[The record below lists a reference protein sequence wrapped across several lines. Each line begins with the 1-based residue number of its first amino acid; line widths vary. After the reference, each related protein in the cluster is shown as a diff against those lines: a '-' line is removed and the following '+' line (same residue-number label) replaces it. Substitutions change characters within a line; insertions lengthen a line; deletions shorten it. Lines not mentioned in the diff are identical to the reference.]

1 MSRNLKRND
10 AITHVRYKS
19 HLGVPKTFLSSS
31 VCSSRLRVAKASSA
45 RGRPLFAS
53 GAEPPPPPPRPKE
66 SRTPSFLTTS
76 LTDGRFL
83 GQFRNFFTFR
93 LFSTIFP
100 VFFFLGLASRLAL
113 LITGVALDLNLVL
126 TLGLI
131 LPSLSTRKLSEDS
144 ALCRSPEFGA
154 TSLFKLWSV
163 GRVGS
168 LWRGVRA
175 ALKESLL
182 VV

>member
-1 MSRNLKRND
+1 MCGIN
-10 AITHVRYKS
+10 S

-45 RGRPLFAS
+45 SGRPLFAS
-53 GAEPPPPPPRPKE
+53 GADPPPPPPPRPKE

-76 LTDGRFL
+76 LTDGRFFVR
-83 GQFRNFFTFR
+83 FRNFFTFR

-154 TSLFKLWSV
+154 TSLFKLWSA